1 MVALDDAA
9 TVFDLLC
16 FLEDPAVA
24 LTLGAARL
32 IVLVCKPLKALS
44 FLTGLGASEAT
55 AMGSRVLP
63 GAVMIF
69 TLLLW

>member
-1 MVALDDAA
+1 VAALDDAA
-9 TVFDLLC
+9 MVFSTLH

-24 LTLGAARL
+24 LASGEVRL
-32 IVLVCKPLKALS
+32 IVFVFKPLKTLS
-44 FLTGLGASEAT
+44 LLTGVGALEAI
-55 AMGSRVLP
+55 AMGSKVLP